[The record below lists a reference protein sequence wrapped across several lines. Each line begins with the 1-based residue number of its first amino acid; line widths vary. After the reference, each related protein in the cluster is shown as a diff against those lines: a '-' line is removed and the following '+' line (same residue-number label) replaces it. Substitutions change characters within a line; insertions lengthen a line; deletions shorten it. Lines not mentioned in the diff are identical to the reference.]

1 MIQVIKSIVFSLFV
15 GTAIYSICM
24 IVIRLQ
30 MTEMAYR
37 FEAAKKDERS
47 LQEEQMRL
55 RSELAQLLN
64 PGKMKVTSLQEPG
77 PQQVRVI
84 P

>member
-1 MIQVIKSIVFSLFV
+1 M
-15 GTAIYSICM
+15 
-24 IVIRLQ
+24 R
-30 MTEMAYR
+30 
-37 FEAAKKDERS
+37 AKKNERS

-64 PGKMKVTSLQEPG
+64 PGKMKVTNLQEPG